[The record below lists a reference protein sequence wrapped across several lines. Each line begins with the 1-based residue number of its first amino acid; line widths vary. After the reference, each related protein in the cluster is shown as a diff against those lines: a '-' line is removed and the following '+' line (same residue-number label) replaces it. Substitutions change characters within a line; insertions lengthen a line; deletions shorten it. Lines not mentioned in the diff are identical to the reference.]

1 MLGGLLI
8 GVASGLTAV
17 FFPAA
22 SEAVIYVMMAVVL
35 LIRPRGLLGEE
46 GMMTLSAEQTRK
58 LIVLAAIWAALLFA
72 PYWMVPLGGYTA
84 LATRVLVLGLAAMS
98 VNFLLGFTG
107 VLSFGHAAYFG
118 LGAYGAGLTLKFLAP
133 STPLALLLGM
143 LLGGICGA
151 MLGTL
156 IVRRRGVYFAM
167 VTIAFGQVF
176 YYIAFQW
183 SSLTGGDDGLRGF
196 SRQPL
201 DFGLFKIDIL
211 SNANNFYYFVLFC
224 FALAVGAMGFILRS
238 PFGRTMIAIRENE
251 RRSRFLGIPVERHI
265 WIAFTLSCFFMGF
278 AGALYALVNNF
289 ADPRGLHY
297 SQSGDFVMMAVM
309 GGMRSFWGPLLG
321 AAVFVVLQDYLSSI
335 TVNWMSFVGL
345 LFVLVVLFFPRGL
358 LGIPATEQ
366 GMNVLEIRERQQAVR
381 QSRGGARRVA
391 ERGER
396 RVVRHHRTERRRQ
409 DHVLQPDQRVF
420 SADLRHHR
428 VRRPRHHQALDP

>member
-1 MLGGLLI
+1 M
-8 GVASGLTAV
+8 
-17 FFPAA
+17 
-22 SEAVIYVMMAVVL
+22 
-35 LIRPRGLLGEE
+35 
-46 GMMTLSAEQTRK
+46 SAEQTRK
-58 LIVLAAIWAALLFA
+58 AIVLAAIWTTLVLA

-84 LATRVLVLGLAAMS
+84 LATRLLVLGLAAMS
-98 VNFLLGFTG
+98 LNFLLGFTG

-118 LGAYGAGLTLKFLAP
+118 LGAYGAGLALKFVAL
-133 STPLALLLGM
+133 STPLALIAGM
-143 LLGGICGA
+143 LLGGLSGA
-151 MLGTL
+151 ILGTL

-201 DFGLFKIDIL
+201 DFGAFKVDIL
-211 SNANNFYYFVLFC
+211 SSADNFYYFVLFC
-224 FALAVGAMGFILRS
+224 FALAVGAMAFILRS

-251 RRSRFLGIPVERHI
+251 RRARFLGIPVERHI

-321 AAVFVVLQDYLSSI
+321 AAIFVVLQDSISSL
-335 TVNWMSFVGL
+335 TTNWMSFIGL
-345 LFVLVVLFFPRGL
+345 LFVVVVLLFPRGL
-358 LGIPATEQ
+358 LGFLQ
-366 GMNVLEIRERQQAVR
+366 
-381 QSRGGARRVA
+381 RGS
-391 ERGER
+391 
-396 RVVRHHRTERRRQ
+396 
-409 DHVLQPDQRVF
+409 DK
-420 SADLRHHR
+420 
-428 VRRPRHHQALDP
+428 

>member
-1 MLGGLLI
+1 M
-8 GVASGLTAV
+8 TAMQ
-17 FFPAA
+17 
-22 SEAVIYVMMAVVL
+22 S
-35 LIRPRGLLGEE
+35 
-46 GMMTLSAEQTRK
+46 RK
-58 LIVLAAIWAALLFA
+58 LIVIVAIWAVLLLA

-98 VNFLLGFTG
+98 LNFLLGFTG
-107 VLSFGHAAYFG
+107 VLSFGHAAWFG
-118 LGAYGAGLTLKFLAP
+118 LGAYGTGLTLKYLAA
-133 STPLALLLGM
+133 STPLAVIAGILLAGLCGAILGLLL
-143 LLGGICGA
+143 
-151 MLGTL
+151 
-156 IVRRRGVYFAM
+156 VRRRGVYFAM

-196 SRQPL
+196 HRQPI
-201 DFGLFKIDIL
+201 DFGAFQLDIL
-211 SNANNFYYFVLFC
+211 SNEIAFYYFVLFC
-224 FALAVGAMGFILRS
+224 FALAVGAMAFILRS

-251 RRSRFLGIPVERHI
+251 RRSRFLGIPIERHI

-321 AAVFVVLQDYLSSI
+321 AAVFVVVQDYLSSI

-358 LGIPATEQ
+358 LGFF
-366 GMNVLEIRERQQAVR
+366 
-381 QSRGGARRVA
+381 
-391 ERGER
+391 
-396 RVVRHHRTERRRQ
+396 
-409 DHVLQPDQRVF
+409 QR
-420 SADLRHHR
+420 SKA
-428 VRRPRHHQALDP
+428 